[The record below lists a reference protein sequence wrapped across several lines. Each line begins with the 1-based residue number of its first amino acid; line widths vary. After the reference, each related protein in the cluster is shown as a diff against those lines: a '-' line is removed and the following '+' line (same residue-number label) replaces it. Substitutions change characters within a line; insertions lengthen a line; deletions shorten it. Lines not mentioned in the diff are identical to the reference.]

1 MTPGNKCKV
10 KDGLVNQLIALNN
23 KVNTLSPALLHSEQ
37 ARAAVQERR
46 QELYAEIKLHRAR
59 GHNGK
64 PCPARLYH
72 AGPSTNS
79 L

>member
-1 MTPGNKCKV
+1 MQCKL

-23 KVNTLSPALLHSEQ
+23 KLNTLSVAWLHSPQ
-37 ARAAVQERR
+37 ARAQVQGRR
-46 QELYAEIKLHRAR
+46 QELYAEIKLHGAR
-59 GHNGK
+59 RHNGK